1 MSTFLEKSWNIWK
14 SLEFEKTFFSSG
26 KSLETNSQSF
36 ETISKSDFLSQGF
49 FSTGFQ
55 VYCSKCWVLVC
66 DFGLY
71 NTSCFLFL
79 VLACWFCHSLSLGRV
94 PILPLLAMCS
104 VYVRQGNMIQL
115 VWEFYLFSVFF
126 LYFWLIIWMD
136 AVSGCGWCLAEGRGS
151 RLPGDAHQIP
161 SVSWIFH
168 HFLHFHIN

>member
-14 SLEFEKTFFSSG
+14 SLEFEKTFFSSE
-26 KSLETNSQSF
+26 KSLESNSQALRRSVKTKGF
-36 ETISKSDFLSQGF
+36 LALGSKSTALSAG
-49 FSTGFQ
+49 
-55 VYCSKCWVLVC
+55 CSFVTCTIQPVFC
-66 DFGLY
+66 
-71 NTSCFLFL
+71 CFLFL
-79 VLACWFCHSLSLGRV
+79 VLAYWFCHSLSLGRV

-126 LYFWLIIWMD
+126 LYIWLIIWVD

-151 RLPGDAHQIP
+151 RLPGDTHQIR